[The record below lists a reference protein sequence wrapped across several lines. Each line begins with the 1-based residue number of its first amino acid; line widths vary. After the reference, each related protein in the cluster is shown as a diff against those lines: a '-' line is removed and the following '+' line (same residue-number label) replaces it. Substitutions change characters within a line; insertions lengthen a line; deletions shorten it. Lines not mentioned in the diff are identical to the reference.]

1 MRRNQNTVRFRMKAG
16 LGPVSNAVMIA
27 LMLSVLGL
35 IYLTQI
41 TKTSTFGYQLND
53 LTTKQEELASE
64 NTDLEVELARL
75 QALER
80 VQQSDV
86 AAAMTTPTS
95 TEYANTN

>member
-1 MRRNQNTVRFRMKAG
+1 MKSG
-16 LGPVSNAVMIA
+16 LGPVSNTVMIA
-27 LMLSVLGL
+27 LMLAVLGL

-53 LTTKQEELASE
+53 LTNKQEELLSE
-64 NTDLEVELARL
+64 NTDLEVEIARM

-86 AAAMTTPTS
+86 AAAMTTPAS
-95 TEYANTN
+95 TDYANTN